1 MSELNRFRYTMESC
15 NHCGQCKW
23 ILPHRMSGWDFAE
36 ICPIHWHFSFD
47 AYSGQGLVNIA
58 REVMEGRL
66 ERTDELADMVHT
78 CAGCGAC
85 DINCKSVR
93 DMEVMET
100 IHELRHDLAR
110 SGHVPEACLRMAETL
125 SSSHSLYGT
134 PKADR
139 FSWLP
144 DDYRDDPASDTVL
157 FAGCSASRDPGP
169 VLAAIRILKAGG
181 IHFRILREEEWC
193 CGGALWRTG
202 QQEAAEDLILHNTE
216 AFRKAGIRTVITAC
230 AECFG
235 AFRSIYPRFGKTE
248 FRTVHIS
255 QIAAD
260 LIREGKLTFRPDEE
274 PMTVTYHD
282 PCLLGRLSEEYVPW
296 EGEIRS
302 YGLHVPEKHWN
313 RGEFGVYQEPRT
325 VLAAI
330 PGIEVREMPRRVEE
344 AWCCGYWSGLADL
357 ECAAATAEERTREAR
372 STGAEAI
379 VSCCPFCEAA
389 LSGADPLPVIDLAEL
404 VASRL
409 AEEVQS

>member
-36 ICPIHWHFSFD
+36 ICPIHRHFSFD

-58 REVMEGRL
+58 REVMEGKL

-85 DINCKSVR
+85 DVNCKSVR

-100 IHELRHDLAR
+100 IHELRHDLAQ
-110 SGHVPEACLRMAETL
+110 SGHVPDACRRMAETL
-125 SSSHSLYGT
+125 SSSHDLYGT
-134 PKADR
+134 SKADR

-144 DDYRDDPASDTVL
+144 DGYRDDPEADTVL

-181 IHFRILREEEWC
+181 VPFRILCEEEWC
-193 CGGALWRTG
+193 CGGALWHSG
-202 QQEAAEDLILHNTE
+202 QQEAAGDLILHNTE

-248 FRTVHIS
+248 FRAVHIS
-255 QIAAD
+255 QVAAG
-260 LIREGKLTFRPDEE
+260 LIREGKLTFRQDEE
-274 PMTVTYHD
+274 PLTVTYHD
-282 PCLLGRLSEEYVPW
+282 PCMLGRLSEEYVPW

-325 VLAAI
+325 VLAAV
-330 PGIEVREMPRRVEE
+330 PGIEVREMTRRVEE

-357 ECAAATAEERTREAR
+357 ECAAATAKERMREAR

-389 LSGADPLPVIDLAEL
+389 LGGADPLPVIDRAEL